1 MSANWQPR
9 RGCVS
14 FGVGWDRRPLH
25 SLVRCYW
32 VGRDEIFIAILD
44 RGDSKLVGN
53 RKPKLERSN
62 GTWSLSDFLSAA
74 LTGPL
79 SANKSAAVLY
89 TFVLSGPQ
97 TQLLNKLLTQSGE

>member
-1 MSANWQPR
+1 MSLFELLELLLGERELAAAPR
-9 RGCVS
+9 MR
-14 FGVGWDRRPLH
+14 F
-25 SLVRCYW
+25 
-32 VGRDEIFIAILD
+32 ILD